1 MKNTVA
7 DRLKLIREDRN
18 KTKEQVANYLE
29 IQLRAYQRYEA
40 GERVPDLEK
49 LKSLAKYFNCTL
61 DYLVGMDIPEDK
73 KYIDRD
79 LVLNQSEIMDLGYNK
94 KFAFGLMK
102 QIIDHQSESEE
113 VHVSEND
120 NKKYV
125 TKAQVRKLLEDFLE
139 KLYRKNWGKV
149 IIRAID

>member
-1 MKNTVA
+1 MRNTVA
-7 DRLKLIREDRN
+7 DRLKIVREDRN

-29 IQLRAYQRYEA
+29 IQLRAYQRYET

-139 KLYRKNWGKV
+139 KL
-149 IIRAID
+149 

>member
-7 DRLKLIREDRN
+7 DRLKVVREDRN

-49 LKSLAKYFNCTL
+49 LKSLARYFNCSL
-61 DYLVGMDIPEDK
+61 DHLVGMDIPEDK

-102 QIIDHQSESEE
+102 QIIDHQSGSEE

-125 TKAQVRKLLEDFLE
+125 TKVQVRKLLEDFLE
-139 KLYRKNWGKV
+139 KL
-149 IIRAID
+149 

>member
-1 MKNTVA
+1 MNMKNTVA
-7 DRLKLIREDRN
+7 DRLKVVREDRN

-61 DYLVGMDIPEDK
+61 DYLVGMDIPQDK

-125 TKAQVRKLLEDFLE
+125 TKAQVRKLLEGFLE
-139 KLYRKNWGKV
+139 KL
-149 IIRAID
+149 

>member
-29 IQLRAYQRYEA
+29 IQLRAYQRYET
-40 GERVPDLEK
+40 GERLPDLEK

-125 TKAQVRKLLEDFLE
+125 TKAQVRKLLEGLLE
-139 KLYRKNWGKV
+139 K
-149 IIRAID
+149 I